1 MTQIILISGLFIL
14 LQAKAFFGLSRLI
27 RGCSKTETRAQRLS
41 PVTRASYPP
50 APTHVLIG
58 QRRDHGKSV

>member
-1 MTQIILISGLFIL
+1 MTEIILIAAFFL

-27 RGCSKTETRAQRLS
+27 RGCSKTEIRAQRLS